1 MELLLTFYG
10 DDFTGSADAM
20 EALALGGVPTALF
33 LEPPSPE
40 QLTGRFARLGALGV
54 AGVGRSLSPAEM
66 DEELP
71 PVFEAMGQLG
81 APLFHYKVCSTF
93 DSSPTVGS
101 IGHAIDIGCRVLDPP
116 FVPLAVGVP
125 VLNRFVLFG
134 NHFAAAGDETFRL
147 DRHPSMSRHPVT
159 PMRESDLRR
168 HLALQTNKEIGL
180 VDVRRLAEPPE
191 AIAARI
197 QRLLAEGKSII
208 LFDTL
213 DEGHLRTVGQTL
225 WAHRQ
230 ERPLLVVGSSG
241 VEYALTACW
250 QALDVVRAP
259 DPLTPP
265 GSADQVVVLSGSAA
279 QETAAQISWARAN
292 GFHCLRLDAP
302 ALVDPATRGEAQ
314 ERTRAEA
321 RRHLDTGGSLVLFSA
336 EGPADPAIREAKG
349 RARSVG
355 LDPDTTGRE
364 LATAAGQVLK
374 RLLEGCEIG
383 RACVVGGDTCGHVT
397 RQLGIYALELRMPL
411 APAAPLCRA
420 SADDPRFDGL
430 EIAMKGGQIGAPDYF
445 RSVQRGQL

>member
-1 MELLLTFYG
+1 
-10 DDFTGSADAM
+10 
-20 EALALGGVPTALF
+20 
-33 LEPPSPE
+33 
-40 QLTGRFARLGALGV
+40 
-54 AGVGRSLSPAEM
+54 
-66 DEELP
+66 
-71 PVFEAMGQLG
+71 
-81 APLFHYKVCSTF
+81 
-93 DSSPTVGS
+93 VGS
-101 IGHAIDIGCRVLDPP
+101 IGHAIDIGCRILDPP

-134 NHFAAAGDETFRL
+134 NHFAGAGHEIFRL

-159 PMRESDLRR
+159 PMEESDLRR
-168 HLALQTNKEIGL
+168 HLALQTDREVGL
-180 VDVRRLAEPPE
+180 VDMRHLAEPPE
-191 AIAARI
+191 AITSRI
-197 QRLLAEGKSII
+197 HGLLADGKDII

-250 QALDVVRAP
+250 QALDVVRVP

-265 GSADQVVVLSGSAA
+265 GPADQVVVLSGSAA
-279 QETAAQISWARAN
+279 QETAAQISWARGN

-302 ALVDPATRGEAQ
+302 ALVDPTTRPEAQ

-321 RRHLDTGGSLVLFSA
+321 LRHLETGGSLVLFSA
-336 EGPADPAIREAKG
+336 EGPADPAIPETRE

-355 LDPDTTGRE
+355 LDPDTIGRE
-364 LATAAGQVLK
+364 LAAASGKIL
-374 RLLEGCEIG
+374 RALLEGCAIG

-430 EIAMKGGQIGAPDYF
+430 ELAMKGGQIGAPDYF